1 METAQMTSLLERLL
15 KSHEELLALGER
27 KTDVLKQGDMK
38 ALDVLL
44 KEEDLQIK
52 KLQLI
57 EKERKLKFANVTLAD
72 VLEQAENDEKE
83 NLIQLQEQ
91 LIKVYDALKSRN
103 ELNQDLIEQSL
114 QFVNMSLSMIQPEN
128 GPVTYNNPRAN
139 PYSQNNTSL
148 FDSKA

>member
-15 KSHEELLALGER
+15 KSHEELLTLGER
-27 KTDVLKQGDMK
+27 KTDVLKLGDMK

-44 KEEDLQIK
+44 KEEDLQVK

-57 EKERKLKFANVTLAD
+57 EKERMLKFANVTLAD
-72 VLEQAENDEKE
+72 VLEQAENNEKE

-103 ELNQDLIEQSL
+103 KLNQDLLEQSL
-114 QFVNMSLSMIQPEN
+114 QFVNMSLSMIQPED
-128 GPVTYNNPRAN
+128 GPVTYNNPKSN